1 MRTINLPSGAS
12 SKTGP
17 SEAGAQPR
25 GIQRFLFGTR
35 FHPGFIQQTIL
46 YLILAALACVMTLP
60 MFWMLSTAVRPDDL
74 VFKIPPV
81 WIPSPIVWSN
91 FPASLQS
98 SGQPVYLYA
107 WNTVEISVLS
117 VLGTVLS
124 STVVAF
130 GFARL
135 DFPGR
140 DTLFTL
146 VLCTLMLPFAV
157 TMVPMFIL
165 FHAIGWLDTFK
176 PLIIPAWFGGGA
188 FNIFLLRQ
196 FFLSIPK
203 EYDEA
208 AHIDG
213 AGSWTIL
220 WRIIVPL
227 SKPGLAAVT
236 VFAFVFYWNDFL
248 WPLVVISKQEHFTLS
263 LFLATFQVAQRSTP
277 WNLLMAAS
285 TIVMLPTVAVFFF
298 AQRLFIQ
305 GVALTG
311 LKG

>member
-1 MRTINLPSGAS
+1 MTTISAHS
-12 SKTGP
+12 SAP
-17 SEAGAQPR
+17 ARPAR
-25 GIQRFLFGTR
+25 ALRRFLLGTR
-35 FHPGFIQQTIL
+35 FHPGALRQSAL
-46 YLILAALACVMTLP
+46 YLILIVLSCVMTLP
-60 MFWMLSTAVRPDDL
+60 MFWMVSTALRTEDL
-74 VFKIPPV
+74 VVKVPPV
-81 WIPSPIVWSN
+81 WIPWPLVWEN
-91 FPASLQS
+91 FPASLEYT
-98 SGQPVYLYA
+98 GQPVYLYA
-107 WNTVEISVLS
+107 WNTVQISVLS

-124 STVVAF
+124 SSIVAF

-135 DFPGR
+135 EFPGR

-146 VLCTLMLPFAV
+146 VLSTLMLPFAV
-157 TMVPMFIL
+157 TMVPMFIM
-165 FHAIGWLDTFK
+165 FHAIGWLDSFK

-208 AHIDG
+208 ARIDG

-236 VFAFVFYWNDFL
+236 VFAFVYYWNDFL

-263 LFLATFQVAQRSTP
+263 LFLATFQVAQRATP
-277 WNLLMAAS
+277 WNLLMAAA
-285 TIVMLPTVAVFFF
+285 TIVMLPTVIVFFF

>member
-1 MRTINLPSGAS
+1 MTTISVHPPTTRTRPGTL
-12 SKTGP
+12 
-17 SEAGAQPR
+17 R
-25 GIQRFLFGTR
+25 RVLFGTR
-35 FHPGFIQQTIL
+35 FHPGAIRQAVL
-46 YLILAALACVMTLP
+46 YLILTVLACVMTLP
-60 MFWMLSTAVRPDDL
+60 MFWMVSTALRPNYL
-74 VFKIPPV
+74 LFQIPPV
-81 WIPSPIVWSN
+81 WIPWPLMWNN
-91 FPASLQS
+91 FPASLQY
-98 SGQPVYLYA
+98 GGLPVYLYA
-107 WNTVEISVLS
+107 WNTVQITGLS

-124 STVVAF
+124 SSVVAF

-146 VLCTLMLPFAV
+146 VLSTLMLPFAV
-157 TMVPMFIL
+157 TMVPMFIM

-176 PLIIPAWFGGGA
+176 PLIIPAWFGQSA

-196 FFLSIPK
+196 FFMSIPK

-208 AHIDG
+208 ARIDG

-236 VFAFVFYWNDFL
+236 VFAFVYYWNDFL
-248 WPLVVISKQEHFTLS
+248 WPLVVISKQDHFTLS
-263 LFLATFQVAQRSTP
+263 LFLATFQVAQQSTP
-277 WNLLMAAS
+277 WNLMMAAS
-285 TIVMLPTVAVFFF
+285 TIVMLPTVILFFF

>member
-1 MRTINLPSGAS
+1 MTTISAHS
-12 SKTGP
+12 SAP
-17 SEAGAQPR
+17 AQR
-25 GIQRFLFGTR
+25 ARAVRRFVLGTR
-35 FHPGFIQQTIL
+35 FHPGALRQSAL
-46 YLILAALACVMTLP
+46 YLILVALACVMTLP
-60 MFWMLSTAVRPDDL
+60 MFWMVSTALRTEDL
-74 VFKIPPV
+74 VVKIPPV
-81 WIPSPIVWSN
+81 WIPWPLVWEN
-91 FPASLQS
+91 FPASLEYT
-98 SGQPVYLYA
+98 GQPVYLYA
-107 WNTVEISVLS
+107 WNTVQISVLA

-124 STVVAF
+124 SSIVAF

-135 DFPGR
+135 EFPGR

-146 VLCTLMLPFAV
+146 VLSTLMLPFAV
-157 TMVPMFIL
+157 TMVPMFIM
-165 FHAIGWLDTFK
+165 FHAIGWLDSFK

-208 AHIDG
+208 ARIDG

-220 WRIIVPL
+220 WRIVVPL

-236 VFAFVFYWNDFL
+236 VFAFVYYWNDFL

-263 LFLATFQVAQRSTP
+263 LFLATFQVAQRATP
-277 WNLLMAAS
+277 WNLLMAAA
-285 TIVMLPTVAVFFF
+285 TIVMLPTVIVFFF

>member
-1 MRTINLPSGAS
+1 MTSISVRPASAPRARTL
-12 SKTGP
+12 
-17 SEAGAQPR
+17 R
-25 GIQRFLFGTR
+25 RFFLGTR
-35 FHPGFIQQTIL
+35 FHPGALRQSIL
-46 YLILAALACVMTLP
+46 YLILVVLSCVMTLP
-60 MFWMLSTAVRPDDL
+60 MFWMVSTALRTEDL
-74 VFKIPPV
+74 VVKIPPV
-81 WIPSPIVWSN
+81 WIPWPLVWEN
-91 FPASLQS
+91 FPASLQYT
-98 SGQPVYLYA
+98 GQPVYLYA
-107 WNTVEISVLS
+107 WNTVQISVLA

-124 STVVAF
+124 SSIVAF

-135 DFPGR
+135 EFPGR

-146 VLCTLMLPFAV
+146 VLSTLMLPFAV
-157 TMVPMFIL
+157 TMVPMFIM
-165 FHAIGWLDTFK
+165 FHAIGWLDSFK

-196 FFLSIPK
+196 FFLSIPR

-208 AHIDG
+208 ARIDG

-236 VFAFVFYWNDFL
+236 VFAFVYYWNDFL

-263 LFLATFQVAQRSTP
+263 LFLATFQVAQRATP

-285 TIVMLPTVAVFFF
+285 TIVMLPTVIVFFF

>member
-1 MRTINLPSGAS
+1 MSAAKAGSAI
-12 SKTGP
+12 
-17 SEAGAQPR
+17 SEARPGALR
-25 GIQRFLFGTR
+25 RFLFGSR
-35 FHPGFIQQTIL
+35 FHPGAIRQLAL
-46 YLILAALACVMTLP
+46 YLVLLVFACMMTLP
-60 MFWMLSTAVRPDDL
+60 MFWMVSTALKPDDQL
-74 VFKIPPV
+74 FKIPPV
-81 WIPSPIVWSN
+81 WISWPLVWSN
-91 FPASLQS
+91 FPASLQY
-98 SGQPVYLYA
+98 SGSVYLYA
-107 WNTVEISVLS
+107 WNTVQISVLA

-124 STVVAF
+124 SCIVAF

-140 DTLFTL
+140 DGLFTL
-146 VLCTLMLPFAV
+146 VLSTLMLPFAV

-196 FFLSIPK
+196 FFLGIPK

-220 WRIIVPL
+220 WKIIVPL
-227 SKPGLAAVT
+227 SKPGLAAVI
-236 VFAFVFYWNDFL
+236 VFAFVYHWNDFL

-277 WNLLMAAS
+277 WNLWMAAS

-311 LKG
+311 VKG

>member
-1 MRTINLPSGAS
+1 MTMVS
-12 SKTGP
+12 SRESVRRARPG
-17 SEAGAQPR
+17 GL
-25 GIQRFLFGTR
+25 QRLLLGSR
-35 FHPGFIQQTIL
+35 FHPGALHQLAL
-46 YLILAALACVMTLP
+46 YVVLAIFAAIMTLP
-60 MFWMLSTAVRPDDL
+60 MFWMLSTALKPDYL
-74 VFKIPPV
+74 LFKIPPV
-81 WIPSPIVWSN
+81 WVPWPMVWSN
-91 FPASLQS
+91 FPASLTN

-107 WNTVEISVLS
+107 WNTVQISFLA

-124 STVVAF
+124 SCIVSCIVAF

-140 DTLFTL
+140 DVLFTL
-146 VLCTLMLPFAV
+146 VLSTLMLPFAV

-165 FHAIGWLDTFK
+165 FHLIGWLDTFK

-196 FFLSIPK
+196 FFMSIPK

-220 WRIIVPL
+220 WQIIVPL

-236 VFAFVFYWNDFL
+236 VFAFVYYWNDFL

-277 WNLLMAAS
+277 WNLWMAAS

>member
-1 MRTINLPSGAS
+1 
-12 SKTGP
+12 
-17 SEAGAQPR
+17 
-25 GIQRFLFGTR
+25 
-35 FHPGFIQQTIL
+35 
-46 YLILAALACVMTLP
+46 
-60 MFWMLSTAVRPDDL
+60 MFWMLSTALKPDYL
-74 VFKIPPV
+74 LFQIPPV
-81 WIPSPIVWSN
+81 WIPWPMIWGN
-91 FPASLQS
+91 FPASLEY

-107 WNTVEISVLS
+107 WNTVQISVLA

-124 STVVAF
+124 SCVVAF

-146 VLCTLMLPFAV
+146 VLSTLMLPFAV

-165 FHAIGWLDTFK
+165 FHSIGWLDTFK
-176 PLIIPAWFGGGA
+176 PLIVPAWFGGGA

-236 VFAFVFYWNDFL
+236 VFAFVYYWNDFL

-277 WNLLMAAS
+277 WNLWMAAS

>member
-1 MRTINLPSGAS
+1 MTTASASPSISLARPG
-12 SKTGP
+12 
-17 SEAGAQPR
+17 R
-25 GIQRFLFGTR
+25 LRRFLLGSR
-35 FHPGFIQQTIL
+35 FHPGAIRQLTL
-46 YLILAALACVMTLP
+46 YLVLIALGGVMTLP
-60 MFWMLSTAVRPDDL
+60 MFWMLSTALKPDYQL
-74 VFKIPPV
+74 FQIPPV
-81 WIPSPIVWSN
+81 LIPWPLVWSN
-91 FPASLQS
+91 FPASLVY

-107 WNTVEISVLS
+107 WNTVQISVLA

-124 STVVAF
+124 SCVVAF

-140 DTLFTL
+140 DALFTL
-146 VLCTLMLPFAV
+146 VLSTLMLPFAV

-220 WRIIVPL
+220 WQIIVPL

-236 VFAFVFYWNDFL
+236 VFAFVYYWNDFL

-277 WNLLMAAS
+277 WNLWMAAS

>member
-1 MRTINLPSGAS
+1 MNSVGSTQPLAVARS
-12 SKTGP
+12 SALRRWLLG
-17 SEAGAQPR
+17 S
-25 GIQRFLFGTR
+25 R
-35 FHPGFIQQTIL
+35 FHPGALHQLGL
-46 YLILAALACVMTLP
+46 YVMLLALSALLLLP
-60 MFWMLSTAVRPDDL
+60 LFWMLSTALKPDYL
-74 VFKIPPV
+74 LFKIPPV
-81 WIPSPIVWSN
+81 WVPWPPVWNN
-91 FPASLQS
+91 FPASLQY

-107 WNTVEISVLS
+107 WNTVQISVLA

-124 STVVAF
+124 SCIVAF

-140 DTLFTL
+140 DALFTL
-146 VLCTLMLPFAV
+146 VLSTLMLPFAV

-176 PLIIPAWFGGGA
+176 PLIVPAWFGGGA

-220 WRIIVPL
+220 WQIIVPL
-227 SKPGLAAVT
+227 SMPGLAAVT
-236 VFAFVFYWNDFL
+236 VFAFVYYWNDFL

-263 LFLATFQVAQRSTP
+263 LFLATFQVAERSTP
-277 WNLLMAAS
+277 WNLWMAAS
-285 TIVMLPTVAVFFF
+285 TIVMLPTVVVFFF

>member
-1 MRTINLPSGAS
+1 MTRVGAS
-12 SKTGP
+12 P
-17 SEAGAQPR
+17 SMSIARPGAMR
-25 GIQRFLFGTR
+25 RFLLGTR
-35 FHPGFIQQTIL
+35 FHPGALQQVIL
-46 YLILAALACVMTLP
+46 HLILIIIAGVMLLP
-60 MFWMLSTAVRPDDL
+60 MFWMVSTALRPDYL

-81 WIPSPIVWSN
+81 WIPWPLVWSN
-91 FPASLQS
+91 FPASLQYE
-98 SGQPVYLYA
+98 GQPVYLYA
-107 WNTVEISVLS
+107 WNTVQISVLA
-117 VLGTVLS
+117 VLGTVIS
-124 STVVAF
+124 STIVAF

-140 DTLFTL
+140 DALFTL
-146 VLCTLMLPFAV
+146 VLSTLMLPFAV

-165 FHAIGWLDTFK
+165 FHALGWLDSFK

-196 FFLSIPK
+196 FFLGIPR

-208 AHIDG
+208 ARIDG

-227 SKPGLAAVT
+227 SRPALATVT
-236 VFAFVFYWNDFL
+236 VFAFVYYWNDFL

-263 LFLATFQVAQRSTP
+263 LFLATFQVAQRATP
-277 WNLLMAAS
+277 WNLLMAAA
-285 TIVMLPTVAVFFF
+285 TLVMLPTVLVFFV